1 MHRPSPR
8 EIIMAYKLT
17 WLADVLRAAGC
28 TVVEEDGW
36 KDRGRGQMGNV
47 LGVMQHHTGPGSEKG
62 LPELIRDGRPDVAG
76 PLSQLFLPMSGVFHV
91 IAAGR
96 KHHGGYG
103 TRTGQNQTELRST
116 IRQSYAGYRYK

>member
-62 LPELIRDGRPDVAG
+62 LLELIRDGRPDLAG
-76 PLSQLFLPMSGVFHV
+76 PLSPLFLPKSGVFRSEEH
-91 IAAGR
+91 
-96 KHHGGYG
+96 
-103 TRTGQNQTELRST
+103 TSELQSLLRT
-116 IRQSYAGYRYK
+116 SYAVFCLKKK

>member
-47 LGVMQHHTGPGSEKG
+47 LGVMHHHTGPGSEKG
-62 LPELIRDGRPDVAG
+62 PIELIRDCRPDLAG
-76 PLSQLFLPMSGVFHV
+76 PLSQHTL
-91 IAAGR
+91 GR
-96 KHHGGYG
+96 ASWQERVGQCLAVQEGGG
-103 TRTGQNQTELRST
+103 PLKKT
-116 IRQSYAGYRYK
+116 IEKVNR

>member
-1 MHRPSPR
+1 MFFCASRRRHTRCAVGTGVQTCALPIS
-8 EIIMAYKLT
+8 
-17 WLADVLRAAGC
+17 DFLRAAGC

-62 LPELIRDGRPDVAG
+62 LLELIRDGRPDLAG
-76 PLSQLFLPMSGVFHV
+76 PLSQLFLPKSGVFHV

-96 KHHGGYG
+96 TNH
-103 TRTGQNQTELRST
+103 
-116 IRQSYAGYRYK
+116 AGKDSWKDITSGDRKRVG